1 MSFDSPE
8 PRLAAERA
16 PTLTSPPAEW
26 PLLVALDHGLR
37 RVSDPVELQQVATR
51 LLGELL
57 GANRVTCAEIAGNE
71 FVVRCSY
78 LNGVAPLAERGS
90 LAFFGEPVLDA
101 FGRGE
106 TIAVGDVGRDGRFT
120 AAERGRLLDNE
131 IAAFV
136 AVLLRRGDAL
146 AAFYVDAATPRSW
159 SPEQI
164 HAIETVAERT
174 WSAAEHAATEAA
186 LASSAG
192 RLTFLARLT
201 NAIRPLRDPQRIAV
215 VTCRLLGLHLAANR
229 VIYNEIDGEHCTIV
243 DDYVDGVASMAGRW
257 RWMDLTGD
265 IVNEF
270 QRDGVLVV
278 TDTQTDPRTA
288 SVRDALK
295 AVEVGAYLMPPLIK
309 DDRFVGT
316 FAVHSRT
323 PRVWTEDEIVL
334 SREVADRVSLV
345 LEQRRAEAALRAAG
359 ERLTFLLRL
368 NDALQPLNDPSD
380 IQETAARLL
389 GEYLTVT
396 RVGYAEIDEGGY
408 HIRREYAHGVAPL
421 LGQGSGGTF
430 GAALRD
436 AYRRGDTVVVS
447 DVRTDPRFT
456 DDERLGLQARQI
468 ESFVGVTLLRNGR
481 LVAAFG
487 ANHATA
493 RTWTPVEIELIRDVA
508 VRTWDAVE
516 RTRAE
521 AEVREREQR
530 LRLAL
535 DASAGG
541 SWTWDARTNQVDWD
555 DRFRA
560 LYGFPLDQ
568 PPESAVWME
577 RVHED
582 DRAQVQALL
591 SEMMGTSREA
601 WDNTFRFVRADGSL
615 AWVQSLGRAERDSD
629 GRVTRLTGLD
639 LDVTVRRQAEEALR
653 ARRDE
658 EHDRELRLLLETA
671 TQGIVSVDA
680 RGTIVSANR
689 ALETMFGWQRGELV
703 GESIDRLLPTSL
715 RDEHAQH
722 RAEYLAAPQPRAMG
736 ADRELV
742 GQRRDGRT
750 FPIEVTLNHVGA
762 PGEGRVFAFVT
773 DTTERQ
779 RAAAA
784 LQERTAELERRTLQ
798 LSRMASEL
806 TLAEQHAR
814 EEIAKTLHDGLQQLL
829 VIASMNL
836 EQQATR
842 DKERGS
848 APNELLAQAADHLA
862 QAIAAARSLS
872 VDLFPPVLQHAGLP
886 AALTWLANW
895 TQQKYGLAV
904 NVTVDPRADSPRR
917 DVRTL
922 LFESARELLFNA
934 VKHAQIDRVSL
945 GLGLTSDG
953 GLCITVTDQGI
964 GFDPAKL
971 VAASEAG
978 PIGWGLFSIRERLT
992 LLGGRLRIE
1001 STPGQGAR
1009 FELIAPLASAAAALE
1024 QPDLEPH
1031 AAAGRTSVGE
1041 GSRPSVDALRILI
1054 VDDHAGVRKV
1064 LRETLHRWREL
1075 RVVGEAANGLEAI
1088 VEVEALG
1095 PDVVLMDISMPLMD
1109 GIDATRQLR
1118 AAYPSVRIF
1127 GLSMQQRP
1135 DGRHPIEEA
1144 GAAGFFVKGVDTQRL
1159 IDQLLEVH
1167 AARRVVAE

>member
-1 MSFDSPE
+1 
-8 PRLAAERA
+8 
-16 PTLTSPPAEW
+16 LTSPPAEW
-26 PLLVALDHGLR
+26 QLLVALNDRLAQ
-37 RVSDPVELQQVATR
+37 VSDPVEIQQVATR
-51 LLGELL
+51 LVGELL
-57 GANRVTCAEIAGNE
+57 GANRVSYADISGHEL
-71 FVVRCSY
+71 VVRGSY
-78 LNGVAPLAERGS
+78 VNGVAPLAERGP
-90 LAFFGEPVLDA
+90 LAFFGQAALDA
-101 FGRGE
+101 LQRGE
-106 TIAVGDVGRDGRFT
+106 TIAVGDVGQDGRLT
-120 AAERGRLLDNE
+120 AAERSHLLENE

-136 AVLLRRGDAL
+136 AVLMRHDVRPAT
-146 AAFYVDAATPRSW
+146 FHVHAATPRSW
-159 SPEQI
+159 SPDEIQ
-164 HAIETVAERT
+164 AIETVAERT
-174 WSAAEHAATEAA
+174 WSAAEDAATEAA
-186 LASSAG
+186 LASRPG
-192 RLTFLARLT
+192 RLAFLARLT
-201 NAIRPLRDPQRIAV
+201 NAIRPLRDPHSIVA
-215 VTCRLLGLHLAANR
+215 VTCRLLGLDLAATR
-229 VIYNEIDGEHCTIV
+229 VIYSEIDGEHCTIG

-265 IVNEF
+265 IVSEF

-288 SVRDALK
+288 SVREALK
-295 AVEVGAYLMPPLIK
+295 AVEIGAYLMPPLIK
-309 DDRFVGT
+309 DDRFIGAFT
-316 FAVHSRT
+316 VHSRT
-323 PRVWTEDEIVL
+323 PRVWTQDEIML

-345 LEQRRAEAALRAAG
+345 LEQRRAEAALRAGG

-380 IQETAARLL
+380 LQETAARLL
-389 GEYLTVT
+389 GEYLKVT

-408 HIRREYAHGVAPL
+408 HIRREYAQGVPPL
-421 LGQGSGGTF
+421 LGQGSRGTF

-436 AYRRGDTVVVS
+436 AYRRGDTVVVNN
-447 DVRTDPRFT
+447 VRTDPRFT

-487 ANHATA
+487 ANHAA
-493 RTWTPVEIELIRDVA
+493 PRTWTPVEIDLIRDVA
-508 VRTWDAVE
+508 IRTWDAVE

-521 AEVREREQR
+521 AEVRERERR

-555 DRFRA
+555 DRFRV

-568 PPESAVWME
+568 PPQLETWMA
-577 RVHED
+577 RVHEH
-582 DRAQVQALL
+582 DRTQLQALL
-591 SEMMGTSREA
+591 AEMMETLREA
-601 WDNTFRFVRADGSL
+601 WDNTFRVVRSDGSVV
-615 AWVQSLGRAERDSD
+615 WVQSLGRAERGRD

-639 LDVTVRRQAEEALR
+639 LDVTARRHADEALR

-689 ALETMFGWQRGELV
+689 ALETMFAWGRGELV
-703 GESIDRLLPTSL
+703 GESIDRLLPNSL
-715 RDEHAQH
+715 RDLHAEH

-736 ADRELV
+736 GDRELV
-742 GQRRDGRT
+742 GQRRDGTT
-750 FPIEVTLNHVGA
+750 FPLEVTLNHVGP

-829 VIASMNL
+829 VIASLNL
-836 EQQATR
+836 DQQAAR
-842 DKERGS
+842 DKERGMEQN
-848 APNELLAQAADHLA
+848 ALLAQAADHLA

-904 NVTVDPRADSPRR
+904 NVTVDPRADSPRK

-934 VKHAQIDRVSL
+934 VKHARADRVSL
-945 GLGLTSDG
+945 GLGLTADG
-953 GLCITVTDQGI
+953 ALCITVTDHGI

-971 VAASEAG
+971 VAASAAA

-992 LLGGRLRIE
+992 LLGGRLRIT
-1001 STPGQGAR
+1001 SAPGHGAR
-1009 FELIAPLASAAAALE
+1009 FELIAPLGSAASAVDE
-1024 QPDLEPH
+1024 PDLERH
-1031 AAAGRTSVGE
+1031 ATGGPTSVGT
-1041 GSRPSVDALRILI
+1041 GRRRFLDPLRILI
-1054 VDDHAGVRKV
+1054 VDDHAAVRKV
-1064 LRETLHRWREL
+1064 LRETLQRWPEL
-1075 RVVGEAANGLEAI
+1075 RVVGEAANGVEAI
-1088 VEVEALG
+1088 VEVEALR
-1095 PDVVLMDISMPLMD
+1095 PQVVLMDISMPVMD
-1109 GIDATRQLR
+1109 GITATRQLS

-1135 DGRHPIEEA
+1135 EGRHRIEEA
-1144 GAAGFFVKGVDTQRL
+1144 GAAGFFVKGLDTQRL

-1167 AARRVVAE
+1167 EARRGVAE

>member
-1 MSFDSPE
+1 M
-8 PRLAAERA
+8 
-16 PTLTSPPAEW
+16 
-26 PLLVALDHGLR
+26 
-37 RVSDPVELQQVATR
+37 
-51 LLGELL
+51 
-57 GANRVTCAEIAGNE
+57 
-71 FVVRCSY
+71 
-78 LNGVAPLAERGS
+78 
-90 LAFFGEPVLDA
+90 
-101 FGRGE
+101 
-106 TIAVGDVGRDGRFT
+106 
-120 AAERGRLLDNE
+120 
-131 IAAFV
+131 
-136 AVLLRRGDAL
+136 
-146 AAFYVDAATPRSW
+146 
-159 SPEQI
+159 
-164 HAIETVAERT
+164 
-174 WSAAEHAATEAA
+174 
-186 LASSAG
+186 AG
-192 RLTFLARLT
+192 RL
-201 NAIRPLRDPQRIAV
+201 
-215 VTCRLLGLHLAANR
+215 
-229 VIYNEIDGEHCTIV
+229 
-243 DDYVDGVASMAGRW
+243 

-270 QRDGVLVV
+270 QPDGVMVV
-278 TDTQTDPRTA
+278 SDTQTDPRTA
-288 SVRDALK
+288 GVRDALG

-309 DDRFVGT
+309 DERFVGA
-316 FAVHSRT
+316 FAVHSRR

-334 SREVADRVSLV
+334 SREVSDRVSLV
-345 LEQRRAEAALRAAG
+345 LEQRRAEAALRAGG

-380 IQETAARLL
+380 VQETAARLL
-389 GEYLTVT
+389 GEYLKVT

-408 HIRREYAHGVAPL
+408 HIRREYAQGVAPL
-421 LGQGSGGTF
+421 LGQGSGATF

-436 AYRRGDTVVVS
+436 AYRRGDTVIVN
-447 DVRTDPRFT
+447 DVRTDPRFS
-456 DDERLGLQARQI
+456 DDERRGLEARQI
-468 ESFVGVTLLRNGR
+468 ESFVGVTLIRNGR

-487 ANHATA
+487 ANHARP

-541 SWTWDARTNQVDWD
+541 SWTWDARTNRVDWD

-560 LYGFPLDQ
+560 LYGIPLDQ
-568 PPESAVWME
+568 PPGSDVWME
-577 RVHED
+577 RVHQD

-591 SEMMGTSREA
+591 SEVMATSRDA
-601 WDNTFRFVRADGSL
+601 WDNTFRFVRPDGSVV
-615 AWVQSLGRAERDSD
+615 WVQSLGRAERDHD
-629 GRVTRLTGLD
+629 GSIRRLTGLD
-639 LDVTVRRQAEEALR
+639 LDVTARRQAEEALR

-689 ALETMFGWQRGELV
+689 ALETMFGWDRGALL
-703 GESIDRLLPTSL
+703 GEPIDRLLPDAL
-715 RDEHAQH
+715 RALHAQH
-722 RAEYLAAPQPRAMG
+722 RTDYLASPQPRAMG
-736 ADRELV
+736 ANRELV
-742 GQRRDGRT
+742 GQRRDGTT
-750 FPIEVTLNHVGA
+750 FPIEVTLNHVGP
-762 PGEGRVFAFVT
+762 PGQGLVFAFVT

-784 LQERTAELERRTLQ
+784 LQERTGELERRTVQ

-829 VIASMNL
+829 VIASLNL

-842 DKERGS
+842 EKERGIEQ
-848 APNELLAQAADHLA
+848 NELLAQAADHLA

-872 VDLFPPVLQHAGLP
+872 IDLFPPVLQHAGLP

-895 TQQKYGLAV
+895 TQEKYGLAV
-904 NVTVDPRADSPRR
+904 NATVDPRADSPRK

-934 VKHAQIDRVSL
+934 VKHAQTDRVSL
-945 GLGLTSDG
+945 GLGLTPEG
-953 GLCITVTDQGI
+953 GLCITVTDHGI
-964 GFDPAKL
+964 GFDPAQL
-971 VAASEAG
+971 AAASQTA

-1001 STPGQGAR
+1001 SAPGHGAR
-1009 FELIAPLASAAAALE
+1009 FELTAPLGSTADAFDE
-1024 QPDLEPH
+1024 PDPDTQ
-1031 AAAGRTSVGE
+1031 AAAGSAALGA
-1041 GSRPSVDALRILI
+1041 GSRPTLDALRVLI
-1054 VDDHAGVRKV
+1054 VDDHAAVRKV
-1064 LRETLHRWREL
+1064 LREMLQRWPDL

-1088 VEVEALG
+1088 VEAGALR
-1095 PDVVLMDISMPLMD
+1095 PHVVLMDISMPLMD

-1118 AAYPSVRIF
+1118 AAYPAVQVI

-1159 IDQLLEVH
+1159 IDRLLEVQ
-1167 AARRVVAE
+1167 AARRTDENAG

>member
-1 MSFDSPE
+1 MSVDSTD
-8 PRLAAERA
+8 PRMAADWPSA
-16 PTLTSPPAEW
+16 PAS
-26 PLLVALDHGLR
+26 
-37 RVSDPVELQQVATR
+37 
-51 LLGELL
+51 
-57 GANRVTCAEIAGNE
+57 
-71 FVVRCSY
+71 
-78 LNGVAPLAERGS
+78 
-90 LAFFGEPVLDA
+90 
-101 FGRGE
+101 
-106 TIAVGDVGRDGRFT
+106 
-120 AAERGRLLDNE
+120 
-131 IAAFV
+131 
-136 AVLLRRGDAL
+136 
-146 AAFYVDAATPRSW
+146 
-159 SPEQI
+159 
-164 HAIETVAERT
+164 
-174 WSAAEHAATEAA
+174 SAAEPAPTGAA
-186 LASSAG
+186 LASSTG
-192 RLTFLARLT
+192 RLAFLARLV
-201 NAIRPLRDPQRIAV
+201 NAIRPLQDPQRILM

-229 VIYNEIDGEHCTIV
+229 VIYSEIDGEFCTIA
-243 DDYVDGVASMAGRW
+243 DDYVDGVASMAGRL
-257 RWMDLTGD
+257 RWMDFTGD
-265 IVNEF
+265 IVEEF

-288 SVRDALK
+288 GVRDALK
-295 AVEVGAYLMPPLIK
+295 AVEVAAYLMPPLIK
-309 DDRFVGT
+309 DGRFVGAFT
-316 FAVHSRT
+316 VHSRT
-323 PRVWTEDEIVL
+323 PRVWTEDEVVL
-334 SREVADRVSLV
+334 TREVADRVSLV

-359 ERLTFLLRL
+359 ERLSFLLTL

-380 IQETAARLL
+380 VQETAARLL
-389 GEYLTVT
+389 GEYLKVT

-408 HIRREYAHGVAPL
+408 HIRREYARGVPPL
-421 LGQGSGGTF
+421 LGQGSGATF
-430 GAALRD
+430 GAGLRE
-436 AYRRGDTVVVS
+436 AYRRGDPVVVNN
-447 DVRTDPRFT
+447 VRTDPRFT
-456 DDERLGLQARQI
+456 DDERLGLEARQI

-481 LVAAFG
+481 LLAAFG
-487 ANHATA
+487 ANHAA
-493 RTWTPVEIELIRDVA
+493 PRTWTPVEIELIRDVA

-560 LYGFPLDQ
+560 LYGIPLDQ
-568 PPESAVWME
+568 PPDSDVWIAS
-577 RVHED
+577 VHPD

-591 SEMMGTSREA
+591 AEMMQSSREA
-601 WDNTFRFVRADGSL
+601 WDNTFRVVRSDG
-615 AWVQSLGRAERDSD
+615 AVTWVQSLGRAERDRE
-629 GRVTRLTGLD
+629 GRIRRLTGLD
-639 LDVTVRRQAEEALR
+639 LDVTARRRAEEALR

-689 ALETMFGWQRGELV
+689 ALETMFGWEPGALV
-703 GESIDRLLPTSL
+703 GESIERLLPDPL
-715 RDEHAQH
+715 RHLHAEH
-722 RAEYLAAPQPRAMG
+722 RTGYLVAPQSRVMG
-736 ADRELV
+736 ATRELA
-742 GQRRDGRT
+742 GQRRDGTT
-750 FPIEVTLNHVGA
+750 FPLEVTLNHVGA

-829 VIASMNL
+829 VIAAMNL
-836 EQQATR
+836 EQQVTR
-842 DKERGS
+842 DNERGIGPS
-848 APNELLAQAADHLA
+848 ELLAQAADHLA

-886 AALTWLANW
+886 TALTWLANW

-934 VKHAQIDRVSL
+934 VKHAQTDRVSL
-945 GLGLTSDG
+945 GLGLSSDG
-953 GLCITVTDQGI
+953 GLCITVADHGI

-971 VAASEAG
+971 VATSQAG

-992 LLGGRLRIE
+992 LLGGQLTIE
-1001 STPGQGAR
+1001 STLGQGAR
-1009 FELIAPLASAAAALE
+1009 FELIAPPGSAADAVDEPDLETPGAVDLASAGA
-1024 QPDLEPH
+1024 
-1031 AAAGRTSVGE
+1031 
-1041 GSRPSVDALRILI
+1041 GSRPSADALRILI
-1054 VDDHAGVRKV
+1054 VDDHAAVRKV
-1064 LRETLHRWREL
+1064 LRETLQRWPDL

-1088 VEVEALG
+1088 VAVEAVR
-1095 PDVVLMDISMPLMD
+1095 PHVVLMDISMPLMD
-1109 GIDATRQLR
+1109 GIEATRQLS
-1118 AAYPSVRIF
+1118 AGYPAVQTF

-1135 DGRHPIEEA
+1135 EGRHPIEEA
-1144 GAAGFFVKGVDTQRL
+1144 GAGGFFVKGVDTQRL
-1159 IDQLLEVH
+1159 IDRLLEVH
-1167 AARRVVAE
+1167 ASRRVAAD

>member
-1 MSFDSPE
+1 MSVDSTE
-8 PRLAAERA
+8 PRPAAE
-16 PTLTSPPAEW
+16 P
-26 PLLVALDHGLR
+26 
-37 RVSDPVELQQVATR
+37 
-51 LLGELL
+51 
-57 GANRVTCAEIAGNE
+57 
-71 FVVRCSY
+71 
-78 LNGVAPLAERGS
+78 
-90 LAFFGEPVLDA
+90 
-101 FGRGE
+101 
-106 TIAVGDVGRDGRFT
+106 
-120 AAERGRLLDNE
+120 
-131 IAAFV
+131 
-136 AVLLRRGDAL
+136 
-146 AAFYVDAATPRSW
+146 
-159 SPEQI
+159 
-164 HAIETVAERT
+164 
-174 WSAAEHAATEAA
+174 AATEAA
-186 LASSAG
+186 LARSAR

-201 NAIRPLRDPQRIAV
+201 NAIRPLRDPHSIVV

-229 VIYNEIDGEHCTIV
+229 VIYSEVDGEHCTIV

-265 IVNEF
+265 IVAEF

-278 TDTQTDPRTA
+278 SDTRTDPRTA
-288 SVRDALK
+288 SVREALE
-295 AVEVGAYLMPPLIK
+295 AVQVGAYLMPPLIK
-309 DDRFVGT
+309 DDRFVGA
-316 FAVHSRT
+316 FAVHSRA
-323 PRVWTEDEIVL
+323 PRIWTEDEVVL

-345 LEQRRAEAALRAAG
+345 LEQRRAEAALRAGG
-359 ERLTFLLRL
+359 ERLTFLLGL

-380 IQETAARLL
+380 VQQTAARLL
-389 GEYLTVT
+389 GEYLNVT
-396 RVGYAEIDEGGY
+396 RVGYAEIDEGRY
-408 HIRREYAHGVAPL
+408 HIRREYAQGVPPL

-430 GAALRD
+430 GAALRE
-436 AYRRGDTVVVS
+436 AYRRGDPVVVNN
-447 DVRTDPRFT
+447 VRTDSRFT

-487 ANHATA
+487 ANHAAPRVWTA
-493 RTWTPVEIELIRDVA
+493 VEIELIRDVA

-541 SWTWDARTNQVDWD
+541 SWSWDTRTNRVDWD

-560 LYGFPLDQ
+560 LYGIPLDQ
-568 PPESAVWME
+568 PPDAGLWMAH
-577 RVHED
+577 VHGD

-591 SEMMGTSREA
+591 AEMLETSREA
-601 WDNTFRFVRADGSL
+601 WDNTYRFVRADGSV
-615 AWVQSLGRAERDSD
+615 AWVQSLGRAERDGD

-639 LDVTVRRQAEEALR
+639 LDVTARREAEEALR

-689 ALETMFGWQRGELV
+689 ALETMFGWDRGQLV
-703 GESIDRLLPTSL
+703 GESIDRLLPDAL
-715 RDEHAQH
+715 RDLHARH
-722 RAEYLAAPQPRAMG
+722 RTAYLADAQPRTMG
-736 ADRELV
+736 ANRELV
-742 GQRRDGRT
+742 GQRRDGTT

-762 PGEGRVFAFVT
+762 RGEGRVFAFVT
-773 DTTERQ
+773 DTTER
-779 RAAAA
+779 RRVAVA
-784 LQERTAELERRTLQ
+784 LQERTAELEHRTLQ

-829 VIASMNL
+829 VIASLNL
-836 EQQATR
+836 DQQAAR
-842 DKERGS
+842 DKERGIEQ
-848 APNELLAQAADHLA
+848 NELLAQAADHLA
-862 QAIAAARSLS
+862 QATAAARSLS

-895 TQQKYGLAV
+895 TQEKYGLAV
-904 NVTVDPRADSPRR
+904 NATVDLNADSPRK

-934 VKHAQIDRVSL
+934 VKHAQTDRVSL
-945 GLGLTSDG
+945 GLGLSVDG

-971 VAASEAG
+971 MAASPAG

-992 LLGGRLRIE
+992 LLGGQLRIK
-1001 STPGQGAR
+1001 STPGHGAR
-1009 FELIAPLASAAAALE
+1009 FELIAPLGSAADTARGADFE
-1024 QPDLEPH
+1024 TP
-1031 AAAGRTSVGE
+1031 AAAGPLPPGAR
-1041 GSRPSVDALRILI
+1041 SRASLDALRILI
-1054 VDDHAGVRKV
+1054 VDDHAAVRKV
-1064 LRETLHRWREL
+1064 LREMLHRSPEL
-1075 RVVGEAANGLEAI
+1075 RVVGEAANGLDAI
-1088 VEVEALG
+1088 AEVGALR
-1095 PDVVLMDISMPLMD
+1095 PHVVLMDISMPLMD
-1109 GIDATRQLR
+1109 GIDATRQIR
-1118 AAYPSVRIF
+1118 TAYPSVQIF

-1144 GAAGFFVKGVDTQRL
+1144 GAAGFFVKGVDMQRL
-1159 IDQLLEVH
+1159 IDQLLEVQ